1 MASTAAAVRRL
12 DALFRDVKLSDGED
26 AAPSPRRPSSSYLDA
41 PVQVTVEVSADRNC
55 DVHGG
60 GGGGRRGSLGNILR
74 TRRNSVS
81 PRRDSVSSSPHTTYI
96 TRRRD
101 SIGGLGSLSPL
112 PKESFDHPSAFPT
125 TLRRES
131 TGGGVLVPRDKR
143 RFSTDSLEG
152 RRNSWDPSRRGSSSS
167 SGGWDDPLWEERAS
181 IIKVLYCFVFASPTC
196 TASMCR
202 AKCSVLA
209 SLQFR
214 PPLECI
220 AHRFLV
226 PSAGDDRSPILTL
239 SLFYAI

>member
-26 AAPSPRRPSSSYLDA
+26 GAGTTAPPRRPSSAFLDA

-60 GGGGRRGSLGNILR
+60 AGGRRGSLGNILR

-81 PRRDSVSSSPHTTYI
+81 PRRDSAPHTTYI

-101 SIGGLGSLSPL
+101 SLGGLGSLSPL
-112 PKESFDHPSAFPT
+112 PKESLDHPSAFPT

-131 TGGGVLVPRDKR
+131 TGGGVLAPPRDKR

-167 SGGWDDPLWEERAS
+167 SGGWEDPLWEEQRSSAL
-181 IIKVLYCFVFASPTC
+181 KVNIVMAGKGAFDS
-196 TASMCR
+196 R
-202 AKCSVLA
+202 AKHSGVVELHGA
-209 SLQFR
+209 ELYWS
-214 PPLECI
+214 
-220 AHRFLV
+220 
-226 PSAGDDRSPILTL
+226 
-239 SLFYAI
+239 